1 MVNILA
7 VIFLIATVI
16 IFNVEPLGDNIIGKL
31 LSKSML
37 SMIIKNAPK
46 WNQQHGIGNLLKQW
60 GRIS

>member
-46 WNQQHGIGNLLKQW
+46 
-60 GRIS
+60 